1 MPQLQS
7 LSCRVLWEQR
17 LLAFVSAAAKVSQQ
31 IQLRGNFGVA
41 TLAGALLE
49 PLGCNG
55 CCVAFFGNSDPLRL
69 LFAGGGEG
77 FVTTGLTLGT
87 CGTATLD
94 GALPGPSDETA
105 VASRSLGAANPS
117 RLFWERTDGRLYMDT
132 AILGLLYKLDPQHAK

>member
-31 IQLRGNFGVA
+31 IQLRGNFRSRYTCWSTTG
-41 TLAGALLE
+41 T
-49 PLGCNG
+49 LGCNG

-105 VASRSLGAANPS
+105 VASRSLGAATPRDCSGN
-117 RLFWERTDGRLYMDT
+117 GRMDDYIWT
-132 AILGLLYKLDPQHAK
+132 LLYSACCTT